1 MRHYV
6 AMVRDELGDEQRA
19 TQEVYEYPDFDEENE
34 TACRLFNAWRAEL
47 ENIIQEEIPDEFGS
61 VWIVTTPQGKE
72 YATEYYEGDTYE
84 EALADAVATFGE
96 GTTVKSE
103 SPFASIKGD

>member
-1 MRHYV
+1 MRTRHYV

-47 ENIIQEEIPDEFGS
+47 ENIIQEEMPDEFGS
-61 VWIVTTPQGKE
+61 VWIERVH
-72 YATEYYEGDTYE
+72 
-84 EALADAVATFGE
+84 
-96 GTTVKSE
+96 SE
-103 SPFASIKGD
+103 QFRYCSIW

>member
-1 MRHYV
+1 MRQEVKQEPKGSCKTKSNKLTELTKESNVMRHYV

-47 ENIIQEEIPDEFGS
+47 ENIIQEEMPDEFGS
-61 VWIVTTPQGKE
+61 VWIERVH
-72 YATEYYEGDTYE
+72 
-84 EALADAVATFGE
+84 
-96 GTTVKSE
+96 SE
-103 SPFASIKGD
+103 QFRYCSIW